1 MTPEDL
7 ARVHGAA
14 FSLPPPWSVADFAA
28 FGTDPACFLVTRS
41 EGGAL
46 AAFGLFRVVADE
58 AEVLTLATSPHARR
72 KGLARD
78 IMRDA
83 LSSSQARGAQHCF
96 LEVAA
101 TNRAAILL
109 YQSLGFAQVGLRKA
123 YYHAAGHT
131 ALDALVFRAILD

>member
-14 FSLPPPWSVADFAA
+14 FTLPPSWSAADFAA

-41 EGGAL
+41 ERGAL
-46 AAFGLFRVVADE
+46 SAFGLFRVVADE
-58 AEVLTLATSPHARR
+58 AEVLTLATAPHARR

-83 LSSSQARGAQHCF
+83 LSSAQARGAQHCF

-101 TNRAAILL
+101 TNHAAILL

-123 YYHAAGHT
+123 YYRAAGHT

>member
-14 FSLPPPWSVADFAA
+14 FSLPPPWPAADFAA
-28 FGTDPACFLVTRS
+28 FGADPACFLVDRCD
-41 EGGAL
+41 GGAL

-58 AEVLTLATSPHARR
+58 AEVLTLATAPHARR

-83 LSSSQARGAQHCF
+83 MARAQARGARHCF

-101 TNRAAILL
+101 TNSAAILL

-123 YYHAAGHT
+123 YYRAAGHS
-131 ALDALVFRAILD
+131 AVDALVFRAILD